1 MPANAGISDTSG
13 LLRFGTLR
21 SARPVDLQMPKCKHF
36 GIVKSTWLG
45 APAERKLPASVIGA
59 SYFDAFGIR
68 PLRFRYDENFV
79 FSSLPLAGTCSYDA
93 RLTSLSS

>member
-13 LLRFGTLR
+13 LLRFGT
-21 SARPVDLQMPKCKHF
+21 
-36 GIVKSTWLG
+36 
-45 APAERKLPASVIGA
+45 PAERKLPASVIGA